1 VPHPSQVAY
10 PFTIKATAI
19 LPPVSGIR
27 GGPVA
32 AAALVLHPWWVVT
45 VAVLPRY

>member
-1 VPHPSQVAY
+1 MAY

-27 GGPVA
+27 GG